1 VHLPA
6 LRERPGDIPLLAHRF
21 VQALA
26 QHQGRESLV
35 ISPAAVKWLQALPWP
50 GNIRQLKQWIERAA
64 LVTAGQVLDVDDFR
78 ATSEM
83 EGASPR
89 AAHDP
94 LPPVGSMTMEEIE
107 RAMIL
112 KSLRHHGGN
121 VSRVADSLG
130 FSRAALYRRLEKYGI
145 SV

>member
-1 VHLPA
+1 VDD
-6 LRERPGDIPLLAHRF
+6 LRE
-21 VQALA
+21 
-26 QHQGRESLV
+26 
-35 ISPAAVKWLQALPWP
+35 
-50 GNIRQLKQWIERAA
+50 
-64 LVTAGQVLDVDDFR
+64 TAG
-78 ATSEM
+78 M
-83 EGASPR
+83 EGNTTPSPQ
-89 AAHDP
+89 DP